1 MQLSFHSFSILK
13 ALLGHDH
20 NVSVIKDK
28 HGKTLLHL
36 ACQNGHLKVV
46 IAIESLLDSDK
57 LSCVYELCDNEGNTL
72 LHLACQHERK
82 NVVQHLINERGAN
95 VDARKYSEDGE
106 APIHIAA
113 QSQSKEIV
121 DILLNK
127 GADIETKDANGCTPL
142 HHAARCNQKA
152 MVEYLKR

>member
-1 MQLSFHSFSILK
+1 MK
-13 ALLGHDH
+13 ALLGHEKD
-20 NVSVIKDK
+20 VSVIKDK
-28 HGKTLLHL
+28 HGKTILHL
-36 ACQNGHLKVV
+36 ACQHGHLDVV
-46 IAIESLLDSDK
+46 RAIDSLLDSDK
-57 LSCVYELCDNEGNTL
+57 LSSVYKLCDNEGNTL
-72 LHLACQHERK
+72 LHLACRHQRK
-82 NVVQHLINERGAN
+82 NVVQHLIYERGAN
-95 VDARKYSEDGE
+95 VDARKNSEDGE

-127 GADIETKDANGCTPL
+127 GADIEAKDANGCTPL